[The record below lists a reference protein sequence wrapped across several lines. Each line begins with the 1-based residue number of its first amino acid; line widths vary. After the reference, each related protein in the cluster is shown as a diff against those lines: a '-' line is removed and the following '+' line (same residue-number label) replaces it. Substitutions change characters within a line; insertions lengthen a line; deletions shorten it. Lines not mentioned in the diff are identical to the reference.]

1 MEIDFSIGNVP
12 AKLHRGWFFGGM
24 KLVTPAESIW
34 LQHPLQPSTHFSF
47 RLDRSWHRTI
57 SGHQVRVEKTRPLLV
72 AGIRPQSYR
81 VFVDGEL
88 VADVHGI

>member
-1 MEIDFSIGNVP
+1 MEIDFSIGNIP
-12 AKLHRGWFFGGM
+12 ATLRRGWLFGGM
-24 KLVTPAESIW
+24 KLVTARESVW

-47 RLDRSWHRTI
+47 RLDRAWHHTI
-57 SGHQVRVEKTRPLLV
+57 AGHQVRIEKTRPVLV

-88 VADVHGI
+88 VAGARGI